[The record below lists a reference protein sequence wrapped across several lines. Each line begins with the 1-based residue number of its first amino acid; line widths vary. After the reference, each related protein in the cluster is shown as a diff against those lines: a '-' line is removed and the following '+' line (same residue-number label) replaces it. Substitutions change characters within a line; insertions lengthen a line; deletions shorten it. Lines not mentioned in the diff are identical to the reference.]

1 MIARRCSSR
10 VFRSSAV
17 RILVDADSLSPRLRE
32 MIVRAAGRF
41 GIEAVF
47 AANSPIPLPKDPAVR
62 LVVVDDADEWLVREA
77 QAGDLAISRDVPLA
91 ARLVPLGVDVITDR
105 GEHYTRENIGT
116 RLSDRDLATGLREA
130 GLLQSRGRPHRPRDT
145 QAFANL
151 LDRELTRRR

>member
-1 MIARRCSSR
+1 M
-10 VFRSSAV
+10 
-17 RILVDADSLSPRLRE
+17 RILVDSDSLSPRLRE
-32 MIVRAAGRF
+32 IVARAAGRHR
-41 GIEAVF
+41 IEAVF
-47 AANSPIPLPKDPAVR
+47 VANRPVPLPEDPAVT

-77 QAGDLAISRDVPLA
+77 QSGDLAVSRDVPLA
-91 ARLVPLGVDVITDR
+91 ARLVPLGVEVITDR

-151 LDRELTRRR
+151 LDRELTARR